1 MGLKCGIIGITNSG
15 KTTLFNC
22 MSNTKAQVTNFAFST
37 GKSNIGICN
46 VPDQRLFEI
55 DKIVKG
61 VCIYWIVFVSVAWI
75 TFWIKDSVPDTLI
88 QCGLGGGAVEL
99 FISGAIEIFRDIRLG
114 KDES

>member
-1 MGLKCGIIGITNSG
+1 MKKETGIER
-15 KTTLFNC
+15 L
-22 MSNTKAQVTNFAFST
+22 
-37 GKSNIGICN
+37 
-46 VPDQRLFEI
+46 QRDNKKKPKKI
-55 DKIVKG
+55 DRIVRG

-88 QCGLGGGAVEL
+88 QYGLGGGAVEL